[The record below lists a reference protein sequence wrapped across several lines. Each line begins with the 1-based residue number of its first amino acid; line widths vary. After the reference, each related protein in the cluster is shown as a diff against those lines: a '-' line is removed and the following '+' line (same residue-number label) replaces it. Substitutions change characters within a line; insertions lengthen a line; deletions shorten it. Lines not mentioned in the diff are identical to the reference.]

1 MTLYEE
7 YQKAWEDKIAANKEK
22 YGKIEFRPGM
32 RIWFEGERIGYTIR
46 ACSERYL
53 VCTKPYNFRKNTV
66 IYSMVDLWEG
76 IRGRDGYVFSPY
88 DYYSQED
95 CDNYLKDIMDGN
107 VHISRHHIDLSIV
120 KLK

>member
-7 YQKAWEDKIAANKEK
+7 YHKAWEEKIASNKEK